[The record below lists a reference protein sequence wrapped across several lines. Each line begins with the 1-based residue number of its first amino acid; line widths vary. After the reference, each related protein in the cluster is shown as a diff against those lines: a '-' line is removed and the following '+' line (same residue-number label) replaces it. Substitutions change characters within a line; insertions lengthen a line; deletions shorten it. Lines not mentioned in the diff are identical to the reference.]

1 MAQAIITLISKSNK
15 KNLKNWRPIS
25 FFCVDYK
32 ILTKIISNRLKAKLD
47 HTISKEETCGIP
59 NWSIF
64 SNLFTIHE
72 LTHHST
78 IKKIKSCFVSADQEK
93 AFDKVASVVQEK
105 TFDKVDREFLYK
117 IMEKRGY

>member
-1 MAQAIITLISKSNK
+1 MAQAIITLIPKSNIK
-15 KNLKNWRPIS
+15 KIKKLETNLI
-25 FFCVDYK
+25 FCVDYK
-32 ILTKIISNRLKAKLD
+32 ILTKIFSNRLKTTLD

-93 AFDKVASVVQEK
+93 AFDKVASVDKENA
-105 TFDKVDREFLYK
+105 FDKVDREFLYK